1 MYAARAKR
9 TYPSIWRVILAFV
22 VVPGAAALLMAIVMP
37 AYEGI
42 TDPLER
48 IWRSAV
54 AFAVFGAYPPAFMIG
69 LPAFFMLRRH
79 VDATII
85 NCAATGAVVAAL
97 PWLVLALLSR
107 PDNASIGGRSTVIN
121 GSLTAYGWL
130 MNFYYVGQ
138 IALLGTIAGALF
150 WFIAAAGSRAGKVE
164 QI

>member
-54 AFAVFGAYPPAFMIG
+54 AFAVFGAYPPAFIIG

-97 PWLVLALLSR
+97 PWLGLALLSR

>member
-22 VVPGAAALLMAIVMP
+22 VVPGAAALLMAIAMP

-54 AFAVFGAYPPAFMIG
+54 AFAVFGAYPPAFIIG

-79 VDATII
+79 VNATII

-97 PWLVLALLSR
+97 PWLVLALISR
-107 PDNASIGGRSTVIN
+107 RRT
-121 GSLTAYGWL
+121 
-130 MNFYYVGQ
+130 
-138 IALLGTIAGALF
+138 
-150 WFIAAAGSRAGKVE
+150 GKVE

>member
-54 AFAVFGAYPPAFMIG
+54 AFAVFGAYPTAFIIG

>member
-22 VVPGAAALLMAIVMP
+22 VVPGAAALLMAIAMP

-54 AFAVFGAYPPAFMIG
+54 AFAVFGAYPPAFIIG

-79 VDATII
+79 VNATII

-97 PWLVLALLSR
+97 PWLVLALISR
-107 PDNASIGGRSTVIN
+107 PDNASIDGRSTVID

-138 IALLGTIAGALF
+138 IALLGAIAGALF
-150 WFIAAAGSRAGKVE
+150 WLIAAAGSRTGKVE

>member
-22 VVPGAAALLMAIVMP
+22 VVPGAAALLMAIAMP

-54 AFAVFGAYPPAFMIG
+54 AFAVFGAYPPAFIIG

-79 VDATII
+79 VNATII
-85 NCAATGAVVAAL
+85 NCAETGAVVAAL
-97 PWLVLALLSR
+97 PWLVLALISR
-107 PDNASIGGRSTVIN
+107 PDNASIDGRSTVID

-138 IALLGTIAGALF
+138 IALLGAIAGALF
-150 WFIAAAGSRAGKVE
+150 WFIAAAGSRTGKVE

>member
-22 VVPGAAALLMAIVMP
+22 VVPGAAALLMAIAMP

-54 AFAVFGAYPPAFMIG
+54 AFAVFGAYPPAFIIG

>member
-54 AFAVFGAYPPAFMIG
+54 AFAVFGAYPPAFIIG

-150 WFIAAAGSRAGKVE
+150 WFIAAAE
-164 QI
+164 QPPPGGPAC

>member
-22 VVPGAAALLMAIVMP
+22 VVPGAAALLMAIAMP

-54 AFAVFGAYPPAFMIG
+54 AFAVFGAYPPAFIIG

-79 VDATII
+79 V
-85 NCAATGAVVAAL
+85 NATGAVVAAL
-97 PWLVLALLSR
+97 PWLVLALISR
-107 PDNASIGGRSTVIN
+107 PDNASIDGRSTVID

-138 IALLGTIAGALF
+138 IALLGAIAGALF
-150 WFIAAAGSRAGKVE
+150 WFIAAAGSRTGKVE

>member
-1 MYAARAKR
+1 MYAARAKL

-54 AFAVFGAYPPAFMIG
+54 AFAVFGAYPPAFIIG

>member
-54 AFAVFGAYPPAFMIG
+54 AFAVFGAYPPAFIIG

>member
-22 VVPGAAALLMAIVMP
+22 VVPGAAALLMAIAMP

-54 AFAVFGAYPPAFMIG
+54 AFAVFGAYPPAFIIG

-79 VDATII
+79 VNATII

-97 PWLVLALLSR
+97 PWLVLALISR
-107 PDNASIGGRSTVIN
+107 PDNASIDGRSTVID

-138 IALLGTIAGALF
+138 IALLGAIAGALF
-150 WFIAAAGSRAGKVE
+150 WFIAAAGSRTGQVE